1 MASVPLVPLVPSVPS
16 VPSAQGATVKDKI
29 PFDWNYIQETFKTV
43 VLLPF
48 DKAVIQTL
56 PEIGHLAPVII
67 MLGTAFVSLV
77 TLNYPLAVFA
87 ASSAEAFGLYTV
99 IQMITGYA
107 ITPDGARN
115 TGLPKE
121 CKSFFQSLTPS
132 RFDFFM
138 KEGLRREFPNYPLYF
153 ISFAVAYCIQSMYFY
168 SEECSELGPQ
178 YSNRPYLAIIA
189 AGMFISLYSVY
200 TLAYKCDS
208 VLSVLFTIV
217 IGLVI
222 GNLISNQNKLLL
234 GKQSVDLMFIPT
246 LGRRSGMDYIC
257 VNTNTAPLTA
267 TIAQVDK
274 SFTIISQAVPNA
286 LSYKIEIYSNTTLA
300 NTGGTLVKSY
310 PSVSSTQFTTPLND
324 ITLAKGKYY
333 YATITGIKSDKST
346 SAPIT
351 TPAIQAS

>member
-1 MASVPLVPLVPSVPS
+1 
-16 VPSAQGATVKDKI
+16 VPSAATAGTPDKK
-29 PFDWNYIQETFKTV
+29 PFNFEYIYNTFKTV

-48 DKAVIQTL
+48 DKSVIQTL
-56 PEIGHLAPVII
+56 PEIGHLSPVII

-77 TLNYPLAVFA
+77 TLNYPLAIFA
-87 ASSAEAFGLYTV
+87 ASSAEAFGLYSV
-99 IQMITGYA
+99 IQMISGYA
-107 ITPDGARN
+107 ITPEGARN
-115 TGLPKE
+115 TPPSKE
-121 CKSFFQSLTPS
+121 CKSFFQTLTPS

-153 ISFAVAYCIQSMYFY
+153 ICFAVAYCIQGMYFY

-208 VLSVLFTIV
+208 VLSLLFTIV

-222 GNLISNQNKLLL
+222 GNLISNQNKVLL
-234 GKQSVDLMFIPT
+234 GKQSVNLMFIPT

-267 TIAQVDK
+267 TIAQVG
-274 SFTIISQAVPNA
+274 SAFTTTWQTVPNA
-286 LSYKIEIYSNTTLA
+286 LSYKVEIYSNTNLA
-300 NTGGTLVKSY
+300 NTGGSLVKSY

-333 YATITGIKSDKST
+333 YATIMGIKSDKST
-346 SAPIT
+346 TVPIT